1 MIVTVKLTS
10 ISGYWCRVATRS
22 GNQEK
27 SGKTKINDK
36 SQEKMGVFEKKTG
49 NLTKKVRFCQF
60 KFTKFLI
67 FKSFQ
72 MVKN

>member
-1 MIVTVKLTS
+1 MIVTVKLTT

-36 SQEKMGVFEKKTG
+36 SQDKMGVFEKKDRKFD
-49 NLTKKVRFCQF
+49 KKSQILSV
-60 KFTKFLI
+60 
-67 FKSFQ
+67 
-72 MVKN
+72 